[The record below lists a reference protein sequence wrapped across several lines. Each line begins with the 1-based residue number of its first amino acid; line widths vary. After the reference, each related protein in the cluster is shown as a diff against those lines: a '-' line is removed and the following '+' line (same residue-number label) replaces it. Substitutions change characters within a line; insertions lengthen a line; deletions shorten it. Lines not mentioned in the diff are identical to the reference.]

1 MARPKRR
8 MNAADFEAIL
18 PLLPNIREDRCAAAR
33 ETLVDGETVVAVAEK
48 YGWSRQAMNTLVNI
62 FCDALT
68 RYHEAQRA
76 SSNASVLLPPGWEQ
90 VTLIAPTQL
99 INKFRAEIAEL
110 ASSSGTGHNKTH
122 QP

>member
-8 MNAADFEAIL
+8 MTAADFDAIR

-33 ETLVDGETVVAVAEK
+33 AALVDGETLADVAEK
-48 YGWSRQAMNTLVNI
+48 NGWSRQAVNTLVNT

-76 SSNASVLLPPGWEQ
+76 TANAGVLLPPGWEQ
-90 VTLIAPTQL
+90 VTLIAPTRL
-99 INKFRAEIAEL
+99 IDKFRAEIAEL
-110 ASSSGTGHNKTH
+110 ASTGGAGQNKPH
-122 QP
+122 GQ